1 MLTYLVQKC
10 KEIAISA
17 GAEIMEVYESDIDP
31 GIETKSDN
39 SPLTI
44 ADKRANDLIVKNLK
58 ELKYNFPIVSEE
70 SKEVPYG
77 ERKNYTYLWMVD
89 PLDGT
94 KEFIKR
100 NGEFTVNIALIHENR
115 PILGVVYAPVQ
126 QALYWAA
133 KGEGAYYQI
142 GDGPTKNAISSSFS
156 LKHSGI
162 RVVCSRSHLNQSTL
176 DLLDKLDDPQLI
188 RTGSSLKFMLIAK
201 GEADFYPRLGP
212 TMEWDTAASDII
224 VEESGGKI
232 VQMEDEK
239 PLLYNKP
246 SLLNPN
252 FLTLGKTI

>member
-1 MLTYLVQKC
+1 MLANLVEKC
-10 KEIAISA
+10 KEIAKKA
-17 GAEIMEVYESDIDP
+17 GAEIMEVYQNGMDP

-44 ADKRANDLIVKNLK
+44 ADKRANDLIVRQLK

-70 SKEVPYG
+70 SKEVPFE
-77 ERKNYTYLWMVD
+77 ERKSHPYLWMVD

-115 PILGVVYAPVQ
+115 PVLGVVYAPDQ
-126 QALYWAA
+126 DALYWAT
-133 KGEGAYYQI
+133 KGEGAFYQI
-142 GDGPTKNAISSSFS
+142 GGEPTKRAVSTAFS
-156 LKHSGI
+156 MKHSGI
-162 RVVCSRSHLNQSTL
+162 RVVCSRSHLNQPTI
-176 DLLDKLDDPQLI
+176 DLLEKLDEPQLV
-188 RTGSSLKFMLIAK
+188 RTGSSLKFMLIAQGK
-201 GEADFYPRLGP
+201 ADFYPRLGP

-224 VEESGGKI
+224 VEEAGGKI
-232 VQMEDEK
+232 TQIYDES

>member
-1 MLTYLVQKC
+1 MLPYLVQKC
-10 KEIAISA
+10 KEIAIAA
-17 GAEIMEVYESDIDP
+17 GAEIMEVYENDIDP

-44 ADKRANDLIVKNLK
+44 ADKRANDLIVKNLQ

-70 SKEVPYG
+70 SKEVPYE

-100 NGEFTVNIALIHENR
+100 NGEFTVNIALICENR
-115 PILGVVYAPVQ
+115 PVLGVVYAPVQ
-126 QALYWAA
+126 QALYWAV
-133 KGEGAYYQI
+133 KGEGAFFQI
-142 GDGPTKNAISSSFS
+142 GDGPPKNAVSSTFS

-162 RVVCSRSHLNQSTL
+162 RVVCSRSHLNQPTL
-176 DLLDKLDDPQLI
+176 DLLDKLDDPQLV

-232 VQMEDEK
+232 TQMNDDQ

>member
-1 MLTYLVQKC
+1 MLPYLIEKC
-10 KEIAISA
+10 KEIAKAA
-17 GAEIMEVYESDIDP
+17 GEEIMKVYLSDMDP

-44 ADKRANDLIVKNLK
+44 ADKRANDLIVRNLK
-58 ELKYNFPIVSEE
+58 ELNYQFPIVSEE
-70 SKEVPYG
+70 SKEVPY
-77 ERKNYTYLWMVD
+77 EDRKDYNYLWMVD

-115 PILGVVYAPVQ
+115 PVLGVVYAPAQ
-126 QALYWAA
+126 KSLFWAA
-133 KGEGAYYQI
+133 KGEGAFYQL
-142 GDGPTKNAISSSFS
+142 GDGPVIKAISTPFS

-162 RVVCSRSHLNQSTL
+162 RVVCSRSHLNQPTL
-176 DLLDKLDDPQLI
+176 DLLDQLDDPQLV
-188 RTGSSLKFMLIAK
+188 RTGSSLKFMLIAQ

-232 VQMEDEK
+232 TQMQDEG

>member
-1 MLTYLVQKC
+1 MLPYLVEKC
-10 KEIAISA
+10 KEIAKGA
-17 GAEIMEVYESDIDP
+17 GSEILEVYNSDRDP

-44 ADKRANDLIVKNLK
+44 ADKRANDLIVRYLK
-58 ELKYNFPIVSEE
+58 ALKYKFPIVSEE
-70 SKEVPYG
+70 SKEIPYE
-77 ERKNYTYLWMVD
+77 ERESIPYLWMVD

-115 PILGVVYAPVQ
+115 PVLGVVYAPVQ
-126 QALYWAA
+126 KALYWAA
-133 KGEGAYYQI
+133 KGEGSFYQI
-142 GDGPTKNAISSSFS
+142 GNEPIKRAVSTPFS
-156 LKHSGI
+156 LVRSGI
-162 RVVCSRSHLNQSTL
+162 RVVCSRSHLNQPTL
-176 DLLDKLDDPQLI
+176 DLLDKLDDPQLV

-224 VEESGGKI
+224 VEEAGGKI
-232 VQMEDEK
+232 MQMEGES
-239 PLLYNKP
+239 PLWYNKP

-252 FLTLGKTI
+252 FITLGKTI

>member
-1 MLTYLVQKC
+1 MLSYLIDKC
-10 KEIAISA
+10 KEIAQAA
-17 GAEIMEVYESDIDP
+17 GAEIMEVYQGDMDP

-44 ADKRANDLIVKNLK
+44 ADKRANDLIVSRLK
-58 ELKYNFPIVSEE
+58 ELKYNFPIISEE
-70 SKEVPYG
+70 SKEIPFE
-77 ERKNYTYLWMVD
+77 ERKNYSYLWMVD

-115 PILGVVYAPVQ
+115 PVLGIVYAPAQ
-126 QALYWAA
+126 KALFWAA
-133 KGEGAYYQI
+133 KGEGAFYQI
-142 GDGPTKNAISSSFS
+142 GDDPVKRAVSTPFS
-156 LKHSGI
+156 LQHSGI

-176 DLLDKLDDPQLI
+176 DLLDKLDEPQLV
-188 RTGSSLKFMLIAK
+188 RTGSSLKFMLIAQ

-212 TMEWDTAASDII
+212 TMEWDTAAADII

-232 VQMEDEK
+232 TQMHDES